1 MSSYILSNANR
12 FYVALEPAYG
22 QAALV
27 TAANRYP
34 AVRLEALQA
43 LEASRRKDKTGS
55 RTFLGTPATARRSTA
70 FETHTYLTSWN
81 GTGEPSYGPLFR
93 AARGGTPTV
102 SESLTVRQVSNQMQ
116 FQTTTD
122 HGLTAG
128 SAICWNNEIRFISAA
143 QDTVTVS
150 LHAPFSSTL
159 VPGATLTPAITYRLG
174 TSVPSL
180 TLYDYWDPVSAVQRI
195 ITGAGVDSFALSV
208 NGDVHEFAFRG
219 PAADIVDSS
228 NFTIGT
234 AGLLQFP
241 AEPALGNFDYS
252 IVPGHLGQAWIGNSG
267 AQLLTLTGA
276 SIQLKNHL
284 DTRHR
289 EFGATLPRA
298 LSAGMRQVITNFAV
312 LAQSDADSLALYQAS
327 RARTVLPAMLQL
339 GQAQGQLMGIYMP
352 AVMPEVPRYNDS
364 DARLQWEFHSCQAQ
378 GNVNDELYIAFA

>member
-12 FYVALEPAYG
+12 FYVAIEPAYG
-22 QAALV
+22 QAAPV
-27 TAANRYP
+27 TARNRYP
-34 AVRLEALQA
+34 AVRLEAQQA
-43 LEASRRKDKTGS
+43 YEASRRKDKTGS
-55 RTFLGTPATARRSTA
+55 RTFLGTPSTARRSTA

-81 GTGEPSYGPLFR
+81 GTEEPSYGPLFR
-93 AARGGTPTV
+93 AALGGTPTV
-102 SESLTVRQVSNQMQ
+102 SEALAVRQVMNQTQ
-116 FQTTTD
+116 FQTTTV
-122 HGLTAG
+122 HGLTPG
-128 SAICWNNEIRFISAA
+128 SAVCWNNEIRFVRAV
-143 QDTVTVS
+143 QDTLTVS
-150 LHAPFSSTL
+150 LNAPFSSAL
-159 VPGATLTPAITYRLG
+159 IPGATFTPAVTYRLG
-174 TSVPSL
+174 TDVPSL
-180 TLYDYWDPVSAVQRI
+180 TLYDFWDPANAVQRI

-228 NFTIGT
+228 SFSIGT

-241 AEPALGNFDYS
+241 AEPALNDFDYS

-289 EFGATLPRA
+289 EFGATVPRA
-298 LSAGMRQVITNFAV
+298 LSAGARQVITNFAV

-327 RARTVLPAMLQL
+327 RARTLLPAMLQL

-352 AVMPEVPRYNDS
+352 AVMPELPRYNDGDS
-364 DARLQWEFHSCQAQ
+364 RLQWEFHNCQAQ